1 MLKRVFYS
9 LLVLLGLLLL
19 TVLGLDRW
27 MSWKTAPYIY
37 DELQDL
43 PYRQVGVVLG
53 TAKYYILAEKAD
65 AALIQWDATVATLK
79 ALGCHNIERVLLG

>member
-27 MSWKTAPYIY
+27 
-37 DELQDL
+37 
-43 PYRQVGVVLG
+43 
-53 TAKYYILAEKAD
+53 
-65 AALIQWDATVATLK
+65 
-79 ALGCHNIERVLLG
+79 

>member
-53 TAKYYILAEKAD
+53 TKYTAPASSIS
-65 AALIQWDATVATLK
+65 ITATAS
-79 ALGCHNIERVLLG
+79 RVR

>member
-9 LLVLLGLLLL
+9 LLVLVGLLLL

-53 TAKYYILAEKAD
+53 TAKYYARVS
-65 AALIQWDATVATLK
+65 LISTIVIVSRA
-79 ALGCHNIERVLLG
+79 R